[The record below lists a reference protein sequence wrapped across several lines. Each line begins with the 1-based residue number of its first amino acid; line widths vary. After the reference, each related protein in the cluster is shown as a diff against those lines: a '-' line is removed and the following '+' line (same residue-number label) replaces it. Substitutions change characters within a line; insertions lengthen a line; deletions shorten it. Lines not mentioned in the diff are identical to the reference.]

1 MPALLRRGMLII
13 VATLFSRPLG
23 YVRVAI
29 QAWLFG
35 ATAVMD
41 AFMLAFSVPSMLQV
55 ILLTGPLSGV
65 LVPTLTAYR
74 HDRQALNKL
83 FNSLFTLCLLAGVMV
98 AGLAAWGVPLLMH
111 LAGPGL
117 APETHAMALFRLMLP
132 MLVLQ
137 ALLSVCK
144 GALNVVD
151 YSGAPEYAGAVF
163 TMVMIRHPTPPRLP
177 SKRC

>member
-1 MPALLRRGMLII
+1 MAPTSPSNPPPPTRRPRLCAQLRVPALLRRGTLII

-55 ILLTGPLSGV
+55 VLLTGPLSGV

-98 AGLAAWGVPLLMH
+98 ASLAAWGVPLLMR

-117 APETHAMALFRLMLP
+117 APETHTCCLALP
-132 MLVLQ
+132 
-137 ALLSVCK
+137 AH
-144 GALNVVD
+144 
-151 YSGAPEYAGAVF
+151 APHAGLTSAAVG
-163 TMVMIRHPTPPRLP
+163 L
-177 SKRC
+177 